1 MLLVSALLLAVA
13 AMALAVDPQESDA
26 SSSGL
31 CGDDLTW
38 TLDDGNLSITGSGE
52 MYDYEAKKAPWGTKI
67 KSLNIGDSVTSIGNH
82 AFYVCKSLESVDI
95 PESVTS
101 IRYNAFRGCT
111 SLASVDIEGSVTSI
125 GESAFR
131 GCTSLDSVTIPDSV
145 RRIGISA
152 FNGCTS
158 LASAD
163 IGGSVTFIGES
174 AFRGCTSLESV
185 TIPDS
190 VKTIGDYAFRGCTSL
205 ASADIGDSVTGPGFF
220 AFQECTSL
228 ESVTIGKSVTEI
240 NSSTFSDCTSLTSI
254 SVDPKNMNYMYKDG
268 FLLNKSGNT
277 LIMALN
283 MSEANIPGSVKTIN
297 SRAFNGCASLESV
310 VIPRS
315 VTSIHAYAFWNCASL
330 ASFTV
335 DPANET
341 YSSVDGLFLS
351 KTGETLFFVP
361 SLSRVVVPS
370 SVTAIE
376 HYAFQYPESIE
387 CLEIPYSVT
396 SFSNYVTEWT
406 FHDEEGQ
413 EISSSVDNLSG
424 YSFEK
429 TGEVLKRTGY
439 YENCIISD
447 GLKYE
452 VGSIDAE
459 YATLAGYSET
469 ISSLAVPETV
479 ERSGHEY
486 KVASIAPKAFY
497 GCSELRSVDLGSVS
511 EVGSKAFAR
520 CRMLASVDAGDSL
533 ESIGPYAFYDCV
545 RLRNIDLSGSVDNLR
560 TIGSYGFFRCNLDSL
575 SVPSDIERIGKCGL
589 PRSLAHEDGNPLE
602 MTAEALAGYTYSNVD
617 GVLVR
622 QAGPVIGH
630 EYSYEGLVYRV
641 VKTLPAELELVG
653 YEGSPESVSVPEA
666 VEFDGFTFEVPSIG
680 YAAFRGCRTLTSVD
694 MPGVESVCSKAF
706 ANCTRLSSVTM
717 GDGLRTVGAYAFY
730 RCLSLES
737 FDAPGSLEI
746 VGSYAFYRCSSLE
759 EIELGESLT
768 RIGAYSFAS
777 CPAVSEISIP
787 QALSR
792 IGDDAFGD
800 LAFLDAGGNGLPKT
814 AEALRGHVFAGSD
827 GVLQATS

>member
-1 MLLVSALLLAVA
+1 
-13 AMALAVDPQESDA
+13 
-26 SSSGL
+26 
-31 CGDDLTW
+31 
-38 TLDDGNLSITGSGE
+38 
-52 MYDYEAKKAPWGTKI
+52 
-67 KSLNIGDSVTSIGNH
+67 VTSIGNH

-101 IRYNAFRGCT
+101 IRYNAFRG
-111 SLASVDIEGSVTSI
+111 
-125 GESAFR
+125 
-131 GCTSLDSVTIPDSV
+131 
-145 RRIGISA
+145 
-152 FNGCTS
+152 
-158 LASAD
+158 
-163 IGGSVTFIGES
+163 
-174 AFRGCTSLESV
+174 
-185 TIPDS
+185 
-190 VKTIGDYAFRGCTSL
+190 
-205 ASADIGDSVTGPGFF
+205 
-220 AFQECTSL
+220 
-228 ESVTIGKSVTEI
+228 
-240 NSSTFSDCTSLTSI
+240 CTSLTSI

-479 ERSGHEY
+479 ERGGHEY
-486 KVASIAPKAFY
+486 KVTSIAPKAFY
-497 GCSELRSVDLGSVS
+497 GCRYVKPTDLDSVEAIGI
-511 EVGSKAFAR
+511 KAFAR
-520 CRMLASVDAGDSL
+520 CYNMKEIAFGDSL
-533 ESIGPYAFYDCV
+533 ESIGKYAFYGC
-545 RLRNIDLSGSVDNLR
+545 
-560 TIGSYGFFRCNLDSL
+560 
-575 SVPSDIERIGKCGL
+575 
-589 PRSLAHEDGNPLE
+589 RSL
-602 MTAEALAGYTYSNVD
+602 
-617 GVLVR
+617 
-622 QAGPVIGH
+622 Q
-630 EYSYEGLVYRV
+630 
-641 VKTLPAELELVG
+641 
-653 YEGSPESVSVPEA
+653 SVSVPDSA
-666 VEFDGFTFEVPSIG
+666 AKIG
-680 YAAFRGCRTLTSVD
+680 
-694 MPGVESVCSKAF
+694 
-706 ANCTRLSSVTM
+706 N
-717 GDGLRTVGAYAFY
+717 YAFY
-730 RCLSLES
+730 K
-737 FDAPGSLEI
+737 
-746 VGSYAFYRCSSLE
+746 CSSLE
-759 EIELGESLT
+759 EIDLGASLT
-768 RIGAYSFAS
+768 MIGAKSFAY
-777 CPAVSEISIP
+777 CPAMSEISIP
-787 QALSR
+787 QTLSR
-792 IGDDAFGD
+792 IGSDAFDD
-800 LAFLDAGGNGLPKT
+800 LTFLDADGNELSKT
-814 AEALRGHVFAGSD
+814 AETLRGHMYAGSD